1 MKNLGTI
8 GFRNREAW
16 EAKTF
21 FRKDDRV
28 RFGRG
33 WVYATSDHT
42 SSEDFNA
49 DMAAGLWDWL
59 VDASGLEDMEQAL
72 SATKEA
78 TTAAEEATT
87 EAKDATEATKE
98 VAAEAR
104 EAVDVLT
111 KNISPFE
118 NDEFIYGI
126 ADLEGNLLFGIRRD
140 GSCYQPKGIP
150 EETAQALAGIHSLH
164 PMENDDYLF
173 AICDG
178 ENNVLFGITRNGGS
192 MVNSISGVCT
202 VEQFESKEFVY
213 AVLDSVGNLLFGVK
227 TDGTF
232 YMSKYSLPAE
242 ILEQIKNLNQW
253 LKEDEGDM
261 EFLYK
266 IQDKDGNVLFGL
278 NYNGSVYMPKGIP
291 EEQKVINKRT
301 EGKLSD
307 LERALA
313 NFTGGTGDWSDAGSM
328 RIPIPRCAMLNIL
341 SDTMPTAK
349 SGMGTSG
356 VNCDIP
362 CQWEFWDRQGNY
374 AKIWVLMS
382 AQGNSSMG
390 FTKKN
395 LAADLFASHADM
407 MNDGDTFEIKFG
419 DWVPQ
424 DSFHLKAYYTDT
436 FRGVCAC
443 SYSLYEEMALTR
455 GMKDNRP
462 YKEAFMDR
470 FTMSEQGVDSV
481 TDIEEN
487 FDTGAKCF
495 PQGFPVIVYQ
505 NGEFYGVYSWQL
517 KKHRDNMHQNKKTA
531 EHVHLDGTLG
541 AASIFGG
548 TIDWKQFEVRNPKD
562 LYMQEYQT
570 IRGEE
575 TLEYN
580 GDYPREIMGKDSEHY
595 DSKDKAMKRCAQSK
609 QYIIDLSGRMAELK
623 AAETTYGATTI
634 QSEYNKLIT
643 NHTHTSSTGLN
654 ALTSIAFIGKDEW
667 LVYLTKD
674 DTNTNDATLIN
685 WLNSR
690 YAAAMAV
697 EGFAA
702 KGVAETDTTHCV
714 KVWDNGAYVDSSVWE
729 ALLAEAGLAGY
740 TLDFNGSTGK
750 VYPTGNAISLA
761 PATDSRCYL
770 KIVNLHEL
778 ITAMETYMAEVNVQM
793 RELIGRYFK
802 VSFMVDYI
810 LETNLVQ
817 DGDGYN
823 KNWQWTTWD
832 GVQWV
837 ANPYD
842 HDGIF
847 GAYHVGNY
855 VSNPSSGWLGNT
867 TTIPTGWIIKY
878 FLPEMQ
884 ARYAQLRNLGIFEA
898 EHVAGI
904 VMDWL
909 MRIGADNM
917 EAEYERWPESPCY
930 RDSLI
935 NAAYWRR
942 STGYT
947 TAWSAATTY
956 AKNGI
961 AHKNARIFKS
971 LVAGNIGNDPT
982 TDDGTL
988 WEDVTFNPEK
998 EYAVNDVCYYGS
1010 TSFFGFTCLAACVGE
1025 APLTGFYTLYPKE
1038 LGHYDSVYRV
1048 RNWVEKRIEYM
1059 DKLLSYSA
1067 PANLSAASVINET
1080 TIDAIINK

>member
-8 GFRNREAW
+8 GFRNRKAW

-42 SSEDFNA
+42 SSEDFTS

-72 SATKEA
+72 AATKEA
-78 TTAAEEATT
+78 TTAAEEATM
-87 EAKDATEATKE
+87 EAKDATGEAKDVTG
-98 VAAEAR
+98 EAR

-111 KNISPFE
+111 KNIGPME

-150 EETAQALAGIHSLH
+150 EETAKALAGIHSLH

-192 MVNSISGVCT
+192 MVNSISGVYT

-278 NYNGSVYMPKGIP
+278 NYNGSVYIPKGIP

-301 EGKLSD
+301 DGKLSD

-341 SDTMPTAK
+341 SNTMPTAK
-349 SGMGTSG
+349 SGIGTSG

-382 AQGNSSMG
+382 AQGNSSMA

-395 LAADLFASHADM
+395 LAADFFASHADM

-443 SYSLYEEMALTR
+443 SYALYEEMALTR

-462 YKEAFMDR
+462 YKEAFMDL

-531 EHVHLDGTLG
+531 EHVHLDGMLG

-548 TIDWKQFEVRNPKD
+548 TIDWTQFEVRNPKS
-562 LYMQEYQT
+562 LYMQDYQT

-580 GDYPREIMGKDSEHY
+580 GDYPREIMGTDSEHY
-595 DSKDKAMKRCAQSK
+595 NSKDKDMKRCAQSK
-609 QYIIDLSGRMAELK
+609 QYIIDLSGRMAELTAK
-623 AAETTYGATTI
+623 EAELTAQVSAGEISADDKTAA
-634 QSEYNKLIT
+634 
-643 NHTHTSSTGLN
+643 
-654 ALTSIAFIGKDEW
+654 
-667 LVYLTKD
+667 
-674 DTNTNDATLIN
+674 
-685 WLNSR
+685 
-690 YAAAMAV
+690 
-697 EGFAA
+697 
-702 KGVAETDTTHCV
+702 
-714 KVWDNGAYVDSSVWE
+714 
-729 ALLAEAGLAGY
+729 
-740 TLDFNGSTGK
+740 
-750 VYPTGNAISLA
+750 
-761 PATDSRCYL
+761 
-770 KIVNLHEL
+770 
-778 ITAMETYMAEVNVQM
+778 M
-793 RELIGRYFK
+793 RELIGKYFK

-817 DGDGYN
+817 DSDGYN

-847 GAYHVGNY
+847 GAYHIGNY

-884 ARYAQLRNLGIFEA
+884 ARYAQLRHLGIFEA
-898 EHVAGI
+898 EHVASI

-917 EAEYERWPESPCY
+917 EAEYDRWSESPCY
-930 RDSLI
+930 RDSHI
-935 NAAYWRR
+935 NIANWTR

-947 TAWSAATTY
+947 SVTWAEGTTY
-956 AKNGI
+956 AL
-961 AHKNARIFKS
+961 NAIVKHGTKVYKS
-971 LVAGNIGNDPT
+971 LVAGNTGNNPQ
-982 TDDGTL
+982 TDDGTH
-988 WEDVTFNPEK
+988 WTDVTYDETK
-998 EYAVNDVCYYGS
+998 AYAVNDVCYYGKS
-1010 TSFFGFTCLAACVGE
+1010 IFYSFKCVAPCTGV
-1025 APLTGFYTLYPKE
+1025 APLSKFYTIYPYE

-1059 DKLLSYSA
+1059 DKLLS
-1067 PANLSAASVINET
+1067 LCI
-1080 TIDAIINK
+1080 